1 MSIEMLEPNERP
13 PIAHAPLSMVL
24 PACNVKA
31 DLASIVDGWKSY
43 LDSLNRDYE
52 LVITDD
58 GSSDRTGR
66 LADELAAKLPRLKVI
81 HHPTA
86 QGFGAALRSG
96 LAAAQLPLF
105 FYGEC
110 TTAYQPQ
117 ELGKLL
123 EMIDHVDLVTGIR
136 VWQQNR
142 PAWSLGNW
150 WSHLALRLVF
160 GLRLKD
166 VDCAFKLFRRSIFA
180 RIPIQ
185 SDGSFVHAEILA
197 KANFLGCLI
206 AEADVS
212 YSPRAD
218 SGGDSAARRQ
228 RR

>member
-1 MSIEMLEPNERP
+1 MPEANERP
-13 PIAHAPLSMVL
+13 PIAHAPLSVVL
-24 PACNVKA
+24 PACNVEA
-31 DLASIVDGWKSY
+31 DLIVIVDGWKAY

-142 PAWSLGNW
+142 PAWSPRDW
-150 WSHLALRLVF
+150 WSRLALRLVF

-166 VDCAFKLFRRSIFA
+166 ADCAFKLFRRSIFA

-185 SDGSFVHAEILA
+185 SDGAFVHAEILA
-197 KANFLGCLI
+197 KANFLGCMM
-206 AEADVS
+206 AEVEVS
-212 YSPRAD
+212 YAPRVASD
-218 SGGDSAARRQ
+218 MDAAA
-228 RR
+228 